1 MGFDIAL
8 TGVVLMIFG
17 AIIGSI
23 AYSPP
28 RQTGLVRL
36 FGTIML
42 LGIFIIPIGLII
54 QIWQ

>member
-1 MGFDIAL
+1 MGFSVAL
-8 TGVVLMIFG
+8 TGVVMMMFG
-17 AIIGSI
+17 ALIGCI
-23 AYSPP
+23 ANSPP
-28 RQTGLVRL
+28 KQIGLVRF